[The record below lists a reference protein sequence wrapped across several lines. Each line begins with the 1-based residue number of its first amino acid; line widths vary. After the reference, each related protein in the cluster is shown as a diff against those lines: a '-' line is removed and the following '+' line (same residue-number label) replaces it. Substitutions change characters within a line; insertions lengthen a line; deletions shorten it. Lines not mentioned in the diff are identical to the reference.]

1 MLDTKKTLKRLLI
14 PIFVAFIGII
24 FFIRG
29 NRSHLDQD
37 QAKYYV
43 NQIKSVK
50 IDTITYDTLIN
61 KRIALSIANEV
72 FSKKIGKWRTF
83 LHKPFDIYLFN
94 GYWFVYGP
102 NPKRMLDYG
111 PMLII
116 NSQTGE
122 IRLKEGYR

>member
-1 MLDTKKTLKRLLI
+1 MLDMKKTVKWFLI

-24 FFIRG
+24 LFIRG
-29 NRSHLDQD
+29 NRSHLDQE

-50 IDTITYDTLIN
+50 LDTIASDTLIN
-61 KRIALSIANEV
+61 KRIALSIASDV

-83 LHKPFDIYLFN
+83 LHKPFDIYLIN

-102 NPKRMLDYG
+102 NPKHMLDYG

-116 NSQTGE
+116 NCKTGE
-122 IRLKEGYR
+122 IKLKEGYR

>member
-1 MLDTKKTLKRLLI
+1 MLDTKKTIKWLLI

-29 NRSHLDQD
+29 NRIHLDQE

-50 IDTITYDTLIN
+50 LDTIVSDTLIN
-61 KRIALSIANEV
+61 KSIAITIASDI
-72 FSKKIGKWRTF
+72 FSKKIGKWHTF
-83 LHKPFDIYLFN
+83 LHKPFDIYLIN

-102 NPKRMLDYG
+102 NPKHTLDYG

-116 NSQTGE
+116 NCKTGE
-122 IRLKEGYR
+122 IKLKDGY